1 MVDVEVTPGR
11 RLQAGEYRRV
21 SRHRNQV
28 GTARLLVF
36 ADGEVRY
43 HDSSDMPVPD
53 NSESDLIRFMEPNEV
68 STLERISPAPQRR
81 ADGRK
86 HPLTWPLP

>member
-11 RLQAGEYRRV
+11 SLQDGEYRRV
-21 SRHRNQV
+21 SRRRNRV

-43 HDSSDMPVPD
+43 HDGSDMPVPD
-53 NSESDLIRFMEPNEV
+53 EAESELIRFMEPSED

-86 HPLTWPLP
+86 HPLIWPLP